1 MQQHLHQPTCGIF
14 VQRGV
19 WGFGRG
25 RHYFIGYDVK
35 REGKKKKGIR
45 YCYFSLQNCYVEGDR
60 SDNSLKK
67 KRKGFF
73 LPSVLH

>member
-35 REGKKKKGIR
+35 REGKKKKVSDTATLACRTAMWKATEAIIR
-45 YCYFSLQNCYVEGDR
+45 
-60 SDNSLKK
+60 
-67 KRKGFF
+67 
-73 LPSVLH
+73 